1 MKHSAGWKINLGKQ
15 AMIKVLFT
23 LLMYFISSSQL
34 LAASFDCS
42 KAASVTEKAIC
53 SDAELS
59 KLDEAMSA
67 VYAKV
72 YAVNPDVKANQ
83 RDWVKSTKQC
93 ADLPNV
99 VNCLKESYKNRLS
112 GLNQLTNKNRGWVGF
127 EIVDMVK
134 TDQGQGVLVGKVSP
148 KSPAESAGLQTG
160 DIIYQ
165 INGNPIGDPQSVIAA
180 FSVAAGESLALKYIN
195 KNHTNSEVT
204 LKTVSHPGTTEGS
217 ADDGQ
222 KQKEEAPVTETPPSS
237 APDEVKTDD
246 LKSAET
252 NQTDSIKEV
261 APSSQTSSSESPP
274 EVKDNGE
281 SGSSFWSGVLAA
293 GLIGGII
300 LWVMKK
306 KKAPSEASPSKAK
319 TSKAKVNQAIAEPLT
334 AVASTAVATEAT
346 KQEIEVPAADLVEKE
361 TIQKTPEPP
370 VEAKKEEAS
379 PSGKV
384 NLSMSDLAK
393 YKKVEVATKQAPSDK
408 APSGKL
414 SFELV
419 IMEQDKKVL
428 EIPLSYETVT
438 NIVSNTPDQ
447 KSNNDL
453 FLLAAH
459 HPATSV
465 RETLAYKDSL
475 SEEVINALS
484 HDTSVSVL
492 RNLVRTGG
500 FREHATEDLIKPLIS
515 LDNEVA
521 KNIAM
526 NAEYFD
532 NVSAKAIAQMI
543 LENGDPAVID
553 SLDESY
559 RSPRSSKSTNDN
571 VHGDEE
577 VFVCV
582 KNDFREAQDS
592 TTLVCAI
599 FSISVDDDGQ
609 SESYSLVFGNAGHG
623 IQADHFYKYFDYGA
637 NIAVTDSS
645 GGGWDTAWTYS
656 SDSESFSDE
665 VDPPEWTDN
674 DQAILEKLSEL
685 SQQYLQIGDDDEGS
699 LVVIEDSIDSLVE
712 FSENDTLNWTAYATE
727 GFDDEKLSNFSNI
740 WGLRANWS

>member
-1 MKHSAGWKINLGKQ
+1 
-15 AMIKVLFT
+15 MIKVLFT
-23 LLMYFISSSQL
+23 VLIYLMSSAHL

-42 KAASVTEKAIC
+42 RAASVTEKAIC

-59 KLDEAMSA
+59 KLDETMSA

-72 YAVNPDVKANQ
+72 YAVNPDIKANQ

-93 ADLPNV
+93 ADSPNL
-99 VNCLKESYKNRLS
+99 VNCLKETYKNRLS

-127 EIVDMVK
+127 EIVDLVK

-204 LKTVSHPGTTEGS
+204 LKTVSHPGTTDGS
-217 ADDGQ
+217 VDDGQ
-222 KQKEEAPVTETPPSS
+222 KQKDEGPVNENSPSS
-237 APDEVKTDD
+237 AADDQKTDD
-246 LKSAET
+246 LKASET
-252 NQTDSIKEV
+252 KPSDDVKEAV
-261 APSSQTSSSESPP
+261 PQSQAPSSESTP
-274 EVKDNGE
+274 EVKESGE

-293 GLIGGII
+293 GLIGGIV

-306 KKAPSEASPSKAK
+306 KKAPSAAPASKVKSSKAK
-319 TSKAKVNQAIAEPLT
+319 INNSITEPVNAVDPTVVDHEPAKKEL
-334 AVASTAVATEAT
+334 
-346 KQEIEVPAADLVEKE
+346 EIQPVDLVEKE
-361 TIQKTPEPP
+361 PIKKTPEAP

-379 PSGKV
+379 PAGKV
-384 NLSMSDLAK
+384 NLSMLDLAQ
-393 YKKVEVATKQAPSDK
+393 YKKENLDEVVSKQAPSNK

-428 EIPLSYETVT
+428 EIPLSYETVS

-447 KSNNDL
+447 KANNDL

-459 HPATSV
+459 HPATTV

-475 SEEVINALS
+475 SEEVINKLA

-492 RNLVRTGG
+492 RNLVRSGG
-500 FREHATEDLIKPLIS
+500 FREYATEDLLEPLIS
-515 LDNEVA
+515 LDAEIA

-532 NVSAKAIAQMI
+532 NVSAKAIARMI

-559 RSPRSSKSTNDN
+559 RTTGSSSPSNDI
-571 VHGDEE
+571 VDGEEE

-592 TTLVCAI
+592 TSLVCGI
-599 FSISVDDDGQ
+599 FSLSVDHDGQ

-623 IQADHFYKYFDYGA
+623 EQADHFFKYFDYGA
-637 NIAVTDSS
+637 NIAVADSS
-645 GGGWDTAWTYS
+645 GGGWNTAWTYS

-665 VDPPEWTDN
+665 IDPPDWN
-674 DQAILEKLSEL
+674 DSDEAVLEKLREL
-685 SQQYLQIGDDDEGS
+685 SRQYLQVGDDDEGS

-712 FSENDTLNWTAYATE
+712 FSENDSLNWTAYATD

-740 WGLRANWS
+740 WSLRVNWG